1 MNPSSRS
8 AVALLRGINVG
19 GKNIVS
25 MAELAQQF
33 RDAGYGSVRTYIQSG
48 NVVFTT
54 SGGASA
60 ELEDAVEQMLESW
73 LGVPITVVVLS
84 AEELDAV
91 VEAAPADH
99 GAEHLRS
106 DVLFL
111 KRPLTPDQALA
122 EFPPLREGVDGAA
135 PGPGVVYFSRVAA
148 QASTSRLTRI
158 VGTPLYQR
166 MTVRNWRTT
175 TRLRELVRAAG
186 EA

>member
-48 NVVFTT
+48 NVVFT